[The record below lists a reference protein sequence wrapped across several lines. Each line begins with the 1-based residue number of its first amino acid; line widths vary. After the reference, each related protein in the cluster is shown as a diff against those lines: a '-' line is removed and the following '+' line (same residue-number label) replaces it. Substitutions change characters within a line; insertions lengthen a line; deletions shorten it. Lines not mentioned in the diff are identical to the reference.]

1 MGHRAIKEKE
11 KQVLNKNSDVAQQDV
26 EWGTLMLFSLPFL
39 YTHKNRSNLSH
50 DDL

>member
-26 EWGTLMLFSLPFL
+26 EWGMLMFSFL
-39 YTHKNRSNLSH
+39 RLVHKNRSNLSH
-50 DDL
+50 GDL